1 MASIYDSRAGG
12 WNGSGSATSSS
23 SQSRGT
29 YGNLPPG
36 VWNAGGRD
44 GNNAYVRQ
52 TNPNELVST
61 QMSALLDDPNS
72 AYMANARRNGM
83 NVAGNR
89 GLMNSSIAAGNSQR
103 QAIEAGM
110 PIAQGDAAAYQ
121 SSAAQN
127 QDALNAI
134 LAEQMGN
141 ASSESIARIGANASM
156 YGDDLG
162 LMNQREGRAFG
173 GEQAGLDRA
182 FQDYMSQ
189 LGHSQDVDMSNIGYQ
204 HDLGRGFQ
212 QIAGNLMQGQQ
223 QFRNTMAR
231 DAAGNPAIMSDPVAF
246 NDFMNWVGSQASSQ
260 IDNLINSIIPTGGNP

>member
-204 HDLGRGFQ
+204 HNLGLGFQ

-231 DAAGNPAIMSDPVAF
+231 DAAGDPAIMSDPVAF